1 MEAKTDTEFLPPRV
15 QVANPEKHQ
24 ENLVTIKKNCGTE
37 DVIPIEGEGNF
48 FIRFDSRLKAEC
60 CSKELKKKFNIQEAV
75 YGGKKFINFSYRGN
89 ELIMGEHEHSKSDE
103 DVEFFGIILT
113 PDDIKFFQIEVAP
126 APPAPAAAPVLVAAA
141 PRAHAPAP
149 PAHAPAPRAHAA
161 APPAP
166 APRAPVPPP
175 PAPPADAP
183 AQNEGESF
191 NQKIIGVAVG
201 GAIGVGG
208 VLLCASALGVG
219 IVSAPVIGTAIV
231 VGGAGIL
238 VGSIVAKPI
247 ADSIANCSSKNS
259 NSP

>member
-126 APPAPAAAPVLVAAA
+126 APPAPAAA
-141 PRAHAPAP
+141 
-149 PAHAPAPRAHAA
+149 HAA

-247 ADSIANCSSKNS
+247 ADSIASCLSKRS
-259 NSP
+259 NSPQV